1 MERYNNGG
9 RSTGAVAY
17 QIVNDGIEV
26 KFQDDSV
33 YLYTKE
39 ATGADNVEK
48 MRKLAAEGRGLT
60 SFINREV
67 KKRYA
72 KKLR

>member
-17 QIVNDGIEV
+17 EIVDDGIKV
-26 KFQDDSV
+26 QFQDATV
-33 YLYTKE
+33 YLYTNE
-39 ATGADNVEK
+39 ATGADNVAK
-48 MRKLAAEGRGLT
+48 MKKLAAEGRGLT

>member
-1 MERYNNGG
+1 MERYENGG
-9 RSTGAVAY
+9 RATGAVAY
-17 QIVNDGIEV
+17 EIQEDGIQV
-26 KFQDDSV
+26 RFQDDSV
-33 YLYTKE
+33 YLYTNE
-39 ATGADNVEK
+39 ATGADNIETMK
-48 MRKLAAEGRGLT
+48 KLAAAGRGLT